1 MTHVHDKEGGEPG
14 KIRLLAAKGHNLW
27 DEGGLGP
34 SCAKDFDECR
44 ELLDHGRTHGV
55 HVVHQPSLKGHG
67 QKEEGGEHTKR
78 EERQVRHRGVEREK
92 MQVHASL
99 KQRRHTTPR
108 KKKNNNQKTQKTK
121 SQQQEQ
127 NHRGKGS
134 YHADGEEGLVKLA
147 RAEDASKR
155 RQLLNNG
162 EAHAPLRV
170 LRHVHELRHNHV
182 GNLVR
187 PNRLSCSCASKGEGW
202 GGMRGEHEEKGKGG
216 GEVIKGR
223 KEEEGVE
230 VTQGGVVNKHTP
242 VADPPSWR

>member
-108 KKKNNNQKTQKTK
+108 KKKKTTTKKPKKPKANSKSKTT
-121 SQQQEQ
+121 EA
-127 NHRGKGS
+127 RGRTMQTGRRDLS
-134 YHADGEEGLVKLA
+134 NLLAPRMRANDG
-147 RAEDASKR
+147 
-155 RQLLNNG
+155 
-162 EAHAPLRV
+162 
-170 LRHVHELRHNHV
+170 
-182 GNLVR
+182 
-187 PNRLSCSCASKGEGW
+187 SCSIMARRTRHCGSSDMFTSSGTITLATWSAPIVC
-202 GGMRGEHEEKGKGG
+202 HA
-216 GEVIKGR
+216 VVPAKGR
-223 KEEEGVE
+223 VGV
-230 VTQGGVVNKHTP
+230 G
-242 VADPPSWR
+242 